1 MTSPRPVRGFSQV
14 LQPRHCPRLGDTQL
28 RCVFL
33 IALAASCTRCIPLPV
48 PSAASAERPHE
59 GCKATVPPARCSLC
73 CMCGALAITER
84 RTWWCR
90 LVAFCAAACR
100 FRLSSHCQLPV
111 FSLPQF
117 SVCAVSFRSRAG
129 CRSACCVVSPHRW
142 CSQSC
147 LERRRRVRA
156 CFTSAHSQPLW
167 HNIEQSPL
175 SLTFVA
181 LRARSGCNSCSG

>member
-1 MTSPRPVRGFSQV
+1 MLSSGVFSSSHS
-14 LQPRHCPRLGDTQL
+14 LHP
-28 RCVFL
+28 
-33 IALAASCTRCIPLPV
+33 ALAASLCLCRPLHPQSDRTRDAKRPCRLHAVACAACVMPWRLPK
-48 PSAASAERPHE
+48 
-59 GCKATVPPARCSLC
+59 G
-73 CMCGALAITER
+73 

-167 HNIEQSPL
+167 HNIGQSPL

-181 LRARSGCNSCSG
+181 LRARSGCKSCSG